1 MVQTQEVELVTE
13 DTLKMQQSLV
23 FFIVP
28 LVGQLKQTYSQFS
41 EVFSKLLDPYEFW
54 KTDRTRLAYSCIC
67 TA

>member
-28 LVGQLKQTYSQFS
+28 LVG
-41 EVFSKLLDPYEFW
+41 
-54 KTDRTRLAYSCIC
+54 
-67 TA
+67 